1 MADCTYGRTV
11 PGVRAKLVSV
21 SPPSSHARIKK
32 EDGTWL
38 RIPVEE
44 GSEQGYC
51 MSPISVA
58 IVFGSIL
65 SKVEKELYSR
75 TAQQQLLTKKL
86 DGKKGGLP
94 ILMVYVDNVNCL
106 LLL

>member
-1 MADCTYGRTV
+1 MADCTYGRAV

-65 SKVEKELYSR
+65 SKVEKELHSR
-75 TAQQQLLTKKL
+75 TAQQQLPKTFL
-86 DGKKGGLP
+86 DGKKGEFP
-94 ILMVYVDNVNCL
+94 ILMVYVDDFNCL
-106 LLL
+106 LPL